1 MKQEIKFPEYSCR
14 FHCPHFQSVGP
25 TLNETHYCMKKGKKG
40 KRFLKK
46 DLKRKPP
53 EWCPL
58 RLDPPVCRIYGF
70 KDILGESM
78 ERDNRLS
85 TDPDQVSWYFPIP
98 PHAMKFR
105 TRDEA
110 QDYITTK
117 LPEWARDCHK
127 VAELDASDFTWLYW
141 GFTSMIHAYEP
152 IPDRLLQATPGRLRI
167 WRH

>member
-1 MKQEIKFPEYSCR
+1 
-14 FHCPHFQSVGP
+14 
-25 TLNETHYCMKKGKKG
+25 
-40 KRFLKK
+40 
-46 DLKRKPP
+46 
-53 EWCPL
+53 
-58 RLDPPVCRIYGF
+58 
-70 KDILGESM
+70 M
-78 ERDNRLS
+78 ERSLYLIRNV
-85 TDPDQVSWYFPIP
+85 TDGSNLYYAEHGEMGGVLDAIGYDIP

>member
-1 MKQEIKFPEYSCR
+1 MGG
-14 FHCPHFQSVGP
+14 V
-25 TLNETHYCMKKGKKG
+25 
-40 KRFLKK
+40 
-46 DLKRKPP
+46 
-53 EWCPL
+53 
-58 RLDPPVCRIYGF
+58 
-70 KDILGESM
+70 
-78 ERDNRLS
+78 
-85 TDPDQVSWYFPIP
+85 PDAIGYDIP

>member
-1 MKQEIKFPEYSCR
+1 
-14 FHCPHFQSVGP
+14 
-25 TLNETHYCMKKGKKG
+25 
-40 KRFLKK
+40 
-46 DLKRKPP
+46 
-53 EWCPL
+53 
-58 RLDPPVCRIYGF
+58 
-70 KDILGESM
+70 M
-78 ERDNRLS
+78 ERSLYLIRNV
-85 TDPDQVSWYFPIP
+85 TDGSNLYYAEHGEMGGILDVIGYDIP

-105 TRDEA
+105 TREEA
-110 QDYITTK
+110 QDYIPTK

>member
-1 MKQEIKFPEYSCR
+1 
-14 FHCPHFQSVGP
+14 
-25 TLNETHYCMKKGKKG
+25 
-40 KRFLKK
+40 
-46 DLKRKPP
+46 
-53 EWCPL
+53 
-58 RLDPPVCRIYGF
+58 
-70 KDILGESM
+70 M
-78 ERDNRLS
+78 ERSLYLIRSL
-85 TDPDQVSWYFPIP
+85 TDGSNLYYAEHGEMGGISDAIGYDIP

-105 TRDEA
+105 TREEA

-141 GFTSMIHAYEP
+141 GFTSMIHTYEP

>member
-25 TLNETHYCMKKGKKG
+25 TLNETYYCMKKGKKG

-85 TDPDQVSWYFPIP
+85 TDPDQVSWYFTIVCP
-98 PHAMKFR
+98 R
-105 TRDEA
+105 SG
-110 QDYITTK
+110 
-117 LPEWARDCHK
+117 WSVARP
-127 VAELDASDFTWLYW
+127 AAIGS
-141 GFTSMIHAYEP
+141 
-152 IPDRLLQATPGRLRI
+152 
-167 WRH
+167 